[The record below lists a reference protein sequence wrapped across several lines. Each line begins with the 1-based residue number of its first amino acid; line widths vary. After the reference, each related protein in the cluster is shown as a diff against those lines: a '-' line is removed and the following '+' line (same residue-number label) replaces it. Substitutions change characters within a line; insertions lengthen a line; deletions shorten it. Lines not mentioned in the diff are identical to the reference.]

1 MFDIEKFK
9 PLYPEN
15 YELIKKAYEFAAKAH
30 EGQKRRS
37 GEDYITHPCAVAEI
51 VAEFGFDASTVV
63 AAFLHDTLEDTP
75 VTDDQIKTEFG
86 EEILELVVLTDLY
99 RMSAQI
105 SLRGCLQGHNGWVTS
120 IAASPV
126 DANTLVSSSRDHTCL
141 VWKLQAGEMIED
153 PSLVMSCG
161 TPLKSLQ
168 GHSHIVE
175 EVSLSVDGQYA
186 LTASWDGTVR
196 LWNVNTGKSEKTLS
210 GHKKDV
216 LSVCFSPDNRLIM
229 SCGRDR
235 TIKLWNTL
243 GECQFTLD
251 KESHNDWVTCVR
263 FVPNM
268 EEKPRIVS
276 CGYDKLVKVWNL
288 ETMKVEYNLI
298 GHSQVV
304 NKVVVSPD
312 GVLCASAG
320 KDGCVIVWD
329 LANGVE
335 NFRLTLEDPVTDL
348 VFSPANY
355 WIAVATTNEIV
366 LFDLET
372 KERVASVKPE
382 FPPRSAKAL
391 VPYCTSLCWSLDGAT
406 LFAGYTDNVIRV
418 WEVKAM

>member
-1 MFDIEKFK
+1 
-9 PLYPEN
+9 
-15 YELIKKAYEFAAKAH
+15 
-30 EGQKRRS
+30 
-37 GEDYITHPCAVAEI
+37 
-51 VAEFGFDASTVV
+51 
-63 AAFLHDTLEDTP
+63 
-75 VTDDQIKTEFG
+75 
-86 EEILELVVLTDLY
+86 
-99 RMSAQI
+99 MSAQI
-105 SLRGCLQGHNGWVTS
+105 SLRGCLQGHNGWVSLRGCLQGHNGWVTS

-355 WIAVATTNEIV
+355 WIAVPPRTRSCCSIW
-366 LFDLET
+366 
-372 KERVASVKPE
+372 R
-382 FPPRSAKAL
+382 PRSASPASSPSSRLAPPRRSCLTAPRSIKAF
-391 VPYCTSLCWSLDGAT
+391 VSYCTSLYQGFCVLLHLPLPRLSCLTAPRS
-406 LFAGYTDNVIRV
+406 AGLSIEPRSSQDRPI
-418 WEVKAM
+418 M

>member
-1 MFDIEKFK
+1 
-9 PLYPEN
+9 
-15 YELIKKAYEFAAKAH
+15 
-30 EGQKRRS
+30 
-37 GEDYITHPCAVAEI
+37 
-51 VAEFGFDASTVV
+51 
-63 AAFLHDTLEDTP
+63 
-75 VTDDQIKTEFG
+75 
-86 EEILELVVLTDLY
+86 
-99 RMSAQI
+99 MSAQI

-120 IAASPV
+120 IAASPA

-141 VWKLQAGEMIED
+141 VWNLHAGDLIDD

-161 TPLKSLQ
+161 TPVKSLK

-186 LTASWDGTVR
+186 LTASWDGTIR
-196 LWNVNTGKSEKTLS
+196 LWRVESGKCEKTLV

-235 TIKLWNTL
+235 LIKLWNTL

-251 KESHNDWVTCVR
+251 KEGHNDWVTCVR

-268 EEKPRIVS
+268 EERPRVVS
-276 CGYDKLVKVWNL
+276 CGYDKVVKVWNL

-298 GHSQVV
+298 GHTQIV

-320 KDGCVIVWD
+320 KDGYVIVWD

-335 NFRLTLEDPVTDL
+335 NFRLNVEDPVMDIA
-348 VFSPANY
+348 FSPANY
-355 WIAVATTNEIV
+355 WIAVATTRDIV

-372 KERVASVKPE
+372 REKVAAVAPE
-382 FPPRSAKAL
+382 FPPRSAKATM
-391 VPYCTSLCWSLDGAT
+391 PYCTSLCWSLDGAT
-406 LFAGYTDNVIRV
+406 LFTGYTDNVIRV
-418 WEVKAM
+418 WEVRATQ